1 MSNQY
6 YFDNTNLLTRYY
18 TIWYGFINYKTIN
31 PIILDESLVNDVLT
45 EVCDINFYIHFHE
58 NNIYLSID
66 SDSEYYITKFEK
78 DIKPAIKAL
87 EDTFQIKFES
97 AEFNANEYNPHGK
110 RYKYRIFRE
119 GEKLILKKTC
129 LTKSS

>member
-45 EVCDINFYIHFHE
+45 EVCDINFYIIE
-58 NNIYLSID
+58 AL
-66 SDSEYYITKFEK
+66 
-78 DIKPAIKAL
+78 KP
-87 EDTFQIKFES
+87 
-97 AEFNANEYNPHGK
+97 
-110 RYKYRIFRE
+110 
-119 GEKLILKKTC
+119 
-129 LTKSS
+129 

>member
-18 TIWYGFINYKTIN
+18 TIWYGFINYKTTN

-45 EVCDINFYIHFHE
+45 EACDINFYIHFHE

-66 SDSEYYITKFEK
+66 NDSEYYITKFEK

-87 EDTFQIKFES
+87 EDTLQINFES